1 MQLREDLKGL
11 NGTQGAG
18 PTDVTFLFR
27 KEQNGKEKNK
37 TKLKNT
43 TLVNWVS
50 GEKRVDFKDHQF
62 SWSN

>member
-27 KEQNGKEKNK
+27 KEQNGKEKKQNK
-37 TKLKNT
+37 TQKYRT
-43 TLVNWVS
+43 
-50 GEKRVDFKDHQF
+50 GELSQWGEACRF
-62 SWSN
+62 